1 MMPRRMVLMLWLL
14 VLPLASPGF
23 CAVLPLDHPV
33 PGGIAVLPL
42 GTATAEP
49 PVAQYDGNRVLILR
63 HETQWVAVVGIP
75 LTAPPGMHTV
85 QLRYG
90 NQPAQTLSFT
100 VRDKQYA
107 VQHLTLKN
115 KRLVEPTAE
124 DLQRIAREQARIEA
138 AFARWS
144 EPAPHSLMLAPPA
157 AGEFSSPFGL
167 QRFFNNQ
174 PRKPHSGLDIA
185 AAQGTPVRAPADGQV
200 IDSGNYFFNGNT
212 VFLDHGHGLI
222 TMYCHLH
229 EIAVQPGQ
237 RVTRGTVIGAVGMT
251 GRATGP
257 HLHWSVS
264 LNRALIDPQLL
275 LSAPEASAAPSA
287 KAR

>member
-1 MMPRRMVLMLWLL
+1 
-14 VLPLASPGF
+14 
-23 CAVLPLDHPV
+23 
-33 PGGIAVLPL
+33 
-42 GTATAEP
+42 
-49 PVAQYDGNRVLILR
+49 
-63 HETQWVAVVGIP
+63 
-75 LTAPPGMHTV
+75 
-85 QLRYG
+85 
-90 NQPAQTLSFT
+90 
-100 VRDKQYA
+100 
-107 VQHLTLKN
+107 
-115 KRLVEPTAE
+115 
-124 DLQRIAREQARIEA
+124 
-138 AFARWS
+138 
-144 EPAPHSLMLAPPA
+144 
-157 AGEFSSPFGL
+157 
-167 QRFFNNQ
+167 
-174 PRKPHSGLDIA
+174 
-185 AAQGTPVRAPADGQV
+185 V